1 LVAAQFWAAQSW
13 EKTQMNRTWTALRA
27 CVALTLVGG
36 AASAFADTN
45 LLTNGSFELGT
56 FTNQGA
62 DTQTFTAGSTV
73 MTGWTTV
80 GNFVSWIGPTSPWL
94 LSAQDG
100 SYFLDLTGYQTGAP
114 FGGVTQT
121 IATTPGKQYDLSFY
135 LGSYTAVW
143 GGPPVS
149 ITAVAGGTTGLF
161 TDVSTTRSSTWTLEN
176 LVFTAS
182 GSSTAVELIGQ
193 AGSRYIGLDNVD
205 VHCVSTGGCGAGGG
219 GGGGTSVPEPSV
231 LGLMTL
237 GLAAVGLA
245 RRRQLRTAAS
255 R

>member
-1 LVAAQFWAAQSW
+1 
-13 EKTQMNRTWTALRA
+13 MNRTWTALRA
-27 CVALTLVGG
+27 GVALALVG
-36 AASAFADTN
+36 AAAAAHADTN

-56 FTNQGA
+56 FTNQGN
-62 DTQTFTAGSTV
+62 DTETFTAGSTV
-73 MTGWTTV
+73 MTGWTTT
-80 GNFVSWIGPTSPWL
+80 GNFVSWIGPTNPFL

-100 SYFLDLTGYQTGAP
+100 KYFLDLTGYHTGAP

-121 IATTPGKQYDLSFY
+121 IATTPGKQYELSFY

-161 TDVSTTRSSTWTLEN
+161 TNGSATSSSTWTLEN

-182 GSSTAVELIGQ
+182 GTTTPIELIGQ
-193 AGSRYIGLDNVD
+193 AGSEYIGLDNVD
-205 VHCVSTGGCGAGGG
+205 VQCVNTAGCAATGG
-219 GGGGTSVPEPSV
+219 GGGGTAVPEPAV
-231 LGLMTL
+231 LGLMSL
-237 GLAAVGLA
+237 GLAAVGLG
-245 RRRQLRTAAS
+245 RRRQLRAAAN

>member
-1 LVAAQFWAAQSW
+1 
-13 EKTQMNRTWTALRA
+13 MNRTWTALRA

-56 FTNQGA
+56 FTNQGN
-62 DTQTFTAGSTV
+62 DTETFTAGSTV

-80 GNFVSWIGPTSPWL
+80 GNFVSWIGPTNPFI

-100 SYFLDLTGYQTGAP
+100 SHFLDLTGYQTGAP

-121 IATTPGKQYDLSFY
+121 IATTPGRQYDLSFY

-161 TDVSTTRSSTWTLEN
+161 TNGSATDSSTWTLEN
-176 LVFTAS
+176 LAFTAT

-193 AGSRYIGLDNVD
+193 AGSRYIGLDNVG
-205 VHCVSTGGCGAGGG
+205 VQCVSTGGCAATGGGG
-219 GGGGTSVPEPSV
+219 GGGGTAVPEPAV
-231 LGLMTL
+231 LGLMCL
-237 GLAAVGLA
+237 GLAAVGLG